1 MKVPFVDLKTQYE
14 SIRNEIINELDEV
27 CKNTSFI
34 LGPFVKNFEE
44 NFAKFIGTK
53 HALGLNS
60 GTSADQLAIQALI
73 KPGDEVITTSNTFI
87 ATSEAITAAGGKV
100 VFVEIDEKS
109 YNMDPVMLEQ
119 AITHKTKVIVPV
131 HLFGQ
136 PADMDPILE
145 IAKKHGIYVIEDAA
159 QAHGAEYNGKRIGAI
174 GDAAAFSFYPGK
186 NLGAYG
192 EAGAVTTNSDEI
204 ANYIKLYRDH
214 GSHEKYVHEIE
225 GGNMRMEGFQGAVL
239 NIKLKYIEEWTD
251 ARRRNAHYYSEL
263 LQNLNGI
270 ISPEELPNVRHVYH
284 LYVIR
289 VKNREKLQQFLS
301 ERGIASGYHY
311 KYPLHLQKAYKHLG
325 YKKGDLPITEKVM
338 EDILSLPMYPELST
352 QQVEYVVDNI
362 KEFLN
367 QI

>member
-1 MKVPFVDLKTQYE
+1 
-14 SIRNEIINELDEV
+14 
-27 CKNTSFI
+27 
-34 LGPFVKNFEE
+34 
-44 NFAKFIGTK
+44 
-53 HALGLNS
+53 
-60 GTSADQLAIQALI
+60 
-73 KPGDEVITTSNTFI
+73 
-87 ATSEAITAAGGKV
+87 
-100 VFVEIDEKS
+100 
-109 YNMDPVMLEQ
+109 
-119 AITHKTKVIVPV
+119 
-131 HLFGQ
+131 
-136 PADMDPILE
+136 
-145 IAKKHGIYVIEDAA
+145 
-159 QAHGAEYNGKRIGAI
+159 
-174 GDAAAFSFYPGK
+174 
-186 NLGAYG
+186 
-192 EAGAVTTNSDEI
+192 
-204 ANYIKLYRDH
+204 
-214 GSHEKYVHEIE
+214 
-225 GGNMRMEGFQGAVL
+225 MEGFQGAVL